1 MTYTSTCRLSAI
13 AGRNQHPLKDLLFA
27 GAIMTS
33 LFGTAAVLLS
43 AFF

>member
-1 MTYTSTCRLSAI
+1 MTYSKANRLNAI
-13 AGRNQHPLKDLLFA
+13 AGRNQFPLKDLFYT
-27 GAIMTS
+27 GAIITG